1 MKITGQLWHHLCIK
15 NISHTIKINLLCL
28 PDDLGGYDMLTL
40 EVNGQ
45 FITWPEEFAVMMMAY
60 YKKYGVPFMVH
71 RNCLHF
77 GSNNVS

>member
-1 MKITGQLWHHLCIK
+1 
-15 NISHTIKINLLCL
+15 
-28 PDDLGGYDMLTL
+28 MLTL

-45 FITWPEEFAVMMMAY
+45 FITWPEDFAVIMMGY
-60 YKKYGVPFMVH
+60 YKKFGIPYAVH

>member
-1 MKITGQLWHHLCIK
+1 
-15 NISHTIKINLLCL
+15 
-28 PDDLGGYDMLTL
+28 MLTL

-60 YKKYGVPFMVH
+60 YKKYGIPFMVH